1 MLVFGDPN
9 DGPEPSDSQEE
20 IKAISLKF
28 QRFNYIGNSIRL
40 YNYARNDFA
49 GINFMPPTGHI

>member
-9 DGPEPSDSQEE
+9 DGHEPYDSQEE

-28 QRFNYIGNSIRL
+28 QRFNYIGIVSAFTITPGMIL
-40 YNYARNDFA
+40 
-49 GINFMPPTGHI
+49 PE